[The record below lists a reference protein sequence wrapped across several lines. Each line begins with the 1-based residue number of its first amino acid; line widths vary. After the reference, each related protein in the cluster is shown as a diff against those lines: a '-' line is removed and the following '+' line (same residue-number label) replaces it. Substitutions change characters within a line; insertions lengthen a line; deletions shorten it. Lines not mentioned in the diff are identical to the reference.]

1 MGSNER
7 FFYRVYFLSSCFFVK
22 TYTLYLKSW
31 LIYFFLQLNDID
43 LIMATLETSVG
54 SIGGFC
60 AGTTYVI
67 EHQTLAGLGKELHSS
82 FGTGEEHGAL
92 ASSA

>member
-7 FFYRVYFLSSCFFVK
+7 VFYRVYFLSSCFFVK

-31 LIYFFLQLNDID
+31 LMYFFLQLNDID

-67 EHQTLAGLGKELHSS
+67 EHQTLAGLGKD
-82 FGTGEEHGAL
+82 
-92 ASSA
+92 